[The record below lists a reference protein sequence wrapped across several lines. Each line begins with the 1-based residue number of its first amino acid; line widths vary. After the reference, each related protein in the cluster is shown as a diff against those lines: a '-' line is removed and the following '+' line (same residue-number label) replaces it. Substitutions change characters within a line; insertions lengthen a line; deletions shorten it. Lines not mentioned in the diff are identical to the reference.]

1 MSTPRILAAIFF
13 IAFHS
18 TQALASPTFFYGFSV
33 KSFPTCTAPSNDL
46 ACTPAN
52 IESFSYWKDELEKLT
67 IGLNID
73 AFPNGQA
80 SLLVQTISPSAI
92 IANQGVSYLNLSRW
106 NPLGF
111 SEVPLDPS
119 VYPYDAY
126 VYPFVLGATFDVS
139 SYLTGEFSVRGWES
153 EFFMSSSGSRT
164 WSGSLNSDALPIRL
178 DFTGEWRFVRA
189 VPEPSTLVLL
199 FGAALAVAGMGRK
212 GHARRG

>member
-1 MSTPRILAAIFF
+1 MTWLARQPIL
-13 IAFHS
+13 S
-18 TQALASPTFFYGFSV
+18 L
-33 KSFPTCTAPSNDL
+33 FP
-46 ACTPAN
+46 
-52 IESFSYWKDELEKLT
+52 IEKLT

-80 SLLVQTISPSAI
+80 SLLVETISPSAI

-126 VYPFVLGATFDVS
+126 VYSVVLDATFDVS

-178 DFTGEWRFVRA
+178 DFTGEWRFIRA